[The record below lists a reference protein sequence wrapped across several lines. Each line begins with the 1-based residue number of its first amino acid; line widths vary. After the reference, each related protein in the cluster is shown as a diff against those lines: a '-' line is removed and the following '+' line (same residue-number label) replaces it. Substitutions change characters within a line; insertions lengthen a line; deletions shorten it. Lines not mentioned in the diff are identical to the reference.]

1 MTALLASCADASVPG
16 TRHVNIPTPAT
27 AKERKKALNEKPDS
41 VLYLPLGED
50 VLLPHTVS
58 GDPLPDEIVGPFE
71 LRSET
76 LAGALQLIL
85 ADYDIPMAF
94 QTEKGLTQT
103 VTVANMHGP
112 LSRIV
117 SHVCG
122 LANLYC
128 SYEDGIL
135 VVKEMQTFTVSI
147 PPVTSGETDIIDAVA
162 TGLQAITGLAPVIDK
177 GTRTIVYTATQ
188 RTAEM
193 AERYFQR
200 MRANTALIIFE
211 IYIWEV
217 ALTAGNA
224 TGIDWENMQ
233 DIGKFNTG
241 ISFTGGAGATNA
253 TPISIGLPTM
263 GPVSFGTNDVLQ
275 FISEYGAVKTIS
287 QPQIAVLS
295 GAKASLRV
303 ADTVNYVSSL
313 ERTVDNGE
321 VSVSTETDSVD
332 TGFTMSIGSA
342 WDNATIYGT
351 IEINLQEFR
360 KFTEFDADGTTL
372 KLPETTERELKTQIR
387 IRPGDSLLIAGLVR
401 ENDEYNSSGPGFM
414 NPIFPTSRDA
424 STGNVEL
431 VFLLRPRVVVYTSKD
446 APRPAPVRAIRT
458 GQPFGQPV
466 PPAPETPPLSGGRM
480 TDPDAPLPPSRV
492 PAPTTLVPP
501 VSSVSPMQSSGAD
514 MAAIARQLDGLQ
526 PAAGMPILRM
536 DKVSAQAL
544 SPVEEEGNEA
554 LDSVP
559 EAALPPL
566 LPDPPKPSHLTYGAS
581 RPVYTQTERPAAPP
595 HPTEESSVGS
605 VPHSLFPVSATTPSE
620 TIGSIHKSS
629 APLVFHPRTAPLPE
643 PAAPAPVLLPPP
655 SEPVREE
662 REPIAVST
670 LPVDPNAARAPT
682 PLAPSSIPLPPNAA
696 SPEESESDYAPSW
709 KNAYPDV
716 DAMNPYLRKLREP

>member
-1 MTALLASCADASVPG
+1 D
-16 TRHVNIPTPAT
+16 
-27 AKERKKALNEKPDS
+27 
-41 VLYLPLGED
+41 
-50 VLLPHTVS
+50 
-58 GDPLPDEIVGPFE
+58 
-71 LRSET
+71 
-76 LAGALQLIL
+76 
-85 ADYDIPMAF
+85 
-94 QTEKGLTQT
+94 
-103 VTVANMHGP
+103 
-112 LSRIV
+112 
-117 SHVCG
+117 
-122 LANLYC
+122 LYC

-135 VVKEMQTFTVSI
+135 VVKETQTFTVSI
-147 PPVTSGETDIIDAVA
+147 PPVSSGETDIIDAVA

-342 WDNATIYGT
+342 WDNATIYGS

-414 NPIFPTSRDA
+414 DPILPTSRDA

-446 APRPAPVRAIRT
+446 APQPAAVRAIRT
-458 GQPFGQPV
+458 GQPFGQPIPSAPIA
-466 PPAPETPPLSGGRM
+466 PPPSGKRM
-480 TDPDAPLPPSRV
+480 TDPD
-492 PAPTTLVPP
+492 
-501 VSSVSPMQSSGAD
+501 
-514 MAAIARQLDGLQ
+514 
-526 PAAGMPILRM
+526 
-536 DKVSAQAL
+536 
-544 SPVEEEGNEA
+544 
-554 LDSVP
+554 
-559 EAALPPL
+559 
-566 LPDPPKPSHLTYGAS
+566 
-581 RPVYTQTERPAAPP
+581 
-595 HPTEESSVGS
+595 
-605 VPHSLFPVSATTPSE
+605 
-620 TIGSIHKSS
+620 
-629 APLVFHPRTAPLPE
+629 
-643 PAAPAPVLLPPP
+643 
-655 SEPVREE
+655 
-662 REPIAVST
+662 
-670 LPVDPNAARAPT
+670 
-682 PLAPSSIPLPPNAA
+682 
-696 SPEESESDYAPSW
+696 
-709 KNAYPDV
+709 
-716 DAMNPYLRKLREP
+716 